1 MQKNNSDLIL
11 QKRAAGEKAVEY
23 VENGMVVG
31 LGTGSTVK
39 FTIEKLAANVKEGL
53 EISAVSTSTKTTGLA
68 ESLGIKVIDLE
79 EVDSIDMTIDG
90 ADEID
95 PDLNGIKGG
104 GGALLY
110 EKIVAASSK
119 KNIWTVDSTKFVERL
134 GKFPLPLEVLQFGS
148 EKTFS
153 KLSSLGYSPE
163 FRMDGEKY
171 FVTEDNNYTIDLSLN
186 YIDDPY
192 KLEEELKLI
201 PGVVETGLFLNLC
214 DVAIIGRENDCEI
227 IKSDKKKAGHTK

>member
-1 MQKNNSDLIL
+1 MQKNNSNLIL

-39 FTIEKLAANVKEGL
+39 FTIEKLATIVKEGL
-53 EISAVSTSTKTTGLA
+53 EISAVSTSAKTTSLA

-79 EVDSIDMTIDG
+79 EVDSIDLTIDG

-95 PDLNGIKGG
+95 SELNGIKGG

-119 KNIWTVDSTKFVERL
+119 KNIWIVDSTKFVERL

-148 EKTFS
+148 EKTLS
-153 KLSSLGYSPE
+153 KLSSLSYSPE

-171 FVTEDNNYTIDLSLN
+171 FVTEDKNYTIDLSLN

-201 PGVVETGLFLNLC
+201 PGVIETGLFLNLC

-227 IKSDKKKAGHTK
+227 IKINKKKAGHTK